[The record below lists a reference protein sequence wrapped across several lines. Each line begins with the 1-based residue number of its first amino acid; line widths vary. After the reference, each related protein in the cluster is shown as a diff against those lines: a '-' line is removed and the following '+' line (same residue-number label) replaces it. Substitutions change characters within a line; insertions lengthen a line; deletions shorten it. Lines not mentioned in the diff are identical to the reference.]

1 MKEINHGGHGDH
13 GGNANR
19 FSCWNGGR
27 IQSVSFFFTAVI
39 AVIAV
44 VQFQLSIA

>member
-1 MKEINHGGHGDH
+1 MKEINHGGHG
-13 GGNANR
+13 GKEAANR
-19 FSCWNGGR
+19 LNSTAIPTREPVC
-27 IQSVSFFFTAVI
+27 ITAVIAVI